1 MNGREPDRTK
11 PAGKFAEGAT
21 SNVFVVTKGGI
32 GREMEAKYYS
42 NICVP
47 ARWPDVMSRSRGAG
61 NRHALRKVES
71 VELVKQDWT
80 WQGTTTLGCLCCG
93 YLGYY

>member
-47 ARWPDVMSRSRGAG
+47 ARSADVMYRSRGTG
-61 NRHALRKVES
+61 SRHALRKVES
-71 VELVKQDWT
+71 VKTGLDRSMHPWR
-80 WQGTTTLGCLCCG
+80 LGILLARVAG
-93 YLGYY
+93 LK